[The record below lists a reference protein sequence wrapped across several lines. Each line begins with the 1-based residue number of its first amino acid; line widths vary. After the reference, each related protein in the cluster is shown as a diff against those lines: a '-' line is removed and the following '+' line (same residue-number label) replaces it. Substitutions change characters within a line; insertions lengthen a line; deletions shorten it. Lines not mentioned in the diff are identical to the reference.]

1 MRLVITLEGLD
12 KMGHILFYSAL
23 AGLAT
28 GLGALIIVLVG
39 RPPAR
44 VLSGM
49 LGFAGGIML
58 AISALELLPEALELG
73 TLGSTVVGF
82 ALGAGLMTLLD
93 VYLPHIHM
101 GLTRPERD
109 FENGYVPAPDVEL
122 LKLGVFIAIGIGLH
136 NLPEGLAIGA
146 GYFSSPAMGIAI
158 VIGLAL
164 HNIPEGMVTA
174 GPLLL
179 GGMSKLKII
188 LLTSLVGLMT
198 PIGTLIGALLFNTS
212 EVLVSGA
219 LALAAGAMVYIV
231 SDELIPQS
239 HRYHS
244 HTANAGLLIGF
255 VLVLLLG

>member
-1 MRLVITLEGLD
+1 MILLEVIL
-12 KMGHILFYSAL
+12 YSTL

-28 GLGALIIVLVG
+28 GVGALLVILFG
-39 RPPAR
+39 KPRDK

-49 LGFAGGIML
+49 LGFAAGIML

-73 TLGSTVVGF
+73 GLTSTVVGF

-101 GLTRPERD
+101 GLGRRETE
-109 FENGYVPAPDVEL
+109 FENGRGLKGNADL
-122 LKLGVFIAIGIGLH
+122 LKLGWFIAIGIGLH

-146 GYFSSPAMGIAI
+146 GFFSNPGLGMAI
-158 VIGLAL
+158 VVGLAL

-179 GGMSKLKII
+179 GGMSKLNVI
-188 LLTSLVGLMT
+188 LLTTLVGLMT
-198 PIGTLIGALLFNTS
+198 PIGTLIGTLVFTTS
-212 EVLVSGA
+212 EVFVGAA
-219 LALAAGAMVYIV
+219 LAFAAGAMIYIV

-239 HRYHS
+239 HKYHN
-244 HTANAGLLIGF
+244 HMANAGLLGGF
-255 VLVLLLG
+255 LLVLLLG